1 MPRAQGPKANVS
13 LGKALVDSGG
23 AKGWRAGGDM
33 TGALRVEVRC
43 DATRGWYSSSV
54 WGGGPS
60 RCEGGGRTPLL
71 PGSPAECSTSWA
83 FLDASTRCGEGRAR
97 RARTE
102 TRSRNAAPLTREP
115 SQDQSSAQ
123 EAQRKAQIP
132 RELIFPEMAMKD
144 AWRSW
149 EGRGSPGPETVG
161 HTHYSLSCALICEQ
175 ERQFLS
181 QFSICCT
188 HLSGYLWLQS
198 WGLAPWIGWIG
209 HKASLC
215 VALPTRSSQSRT
227 CGRRWNE

>member
-1 MPRAQGPKANVS
+1 M
-13 LGKALVDSGG
+13 
-23 AKGWRAGGDM
+23 
-33 TGALRVEVRC
+33 
-43 DATRGWYSSSV
+43 
-54 WGGGPS
+54 
-60 RCEGGGRTPLL
+60 L

-102 TRSRNAAPLTREP
+102 TRSRNAAPSTREP

-132 RELIFPEMAMKD
+132 REVIFPEMAMKD

-161 HTHYSLSCALICEQ
+161 HTHHSLSCALICEQ
-175 ERQFLS
+175 ERQLLS

-188 HLSGYLWLQS
+188 HPSGYLWLQS

-209 HKASLC
+209 RKASLC
-215 VALPTRSSQSRT
+215 LALPTRSLEHVAEDGMKKQNALRVTSLCKEVGVRARICRMAMGHEVPPASVKVAQRG
-227 CGRRWNE
+227 GREGGVCTEVRGMA